1 MTPEEPG
8 RGPGDEGTQEGAPGC
23 SGGHGDATRGDGGR
37 RRAMGGTGVGRG
49 GEGTQDAGETIGPCH
64 GGIQGAGRAVRDSVA
79 AGHTEGKM
87 NLHGRESIWGVWM
100 VPCSVFHLT
109 SFFFLVQ
116 GPPGCLEQK
125 EGAGSWVSTRPS
137 PGHGQPPSQG
147 RGLSGSIPLQP
158 VPLWV
163 LRIYFTDTD
172 TNAPTGGSPG
182 SAP

>member
-1 MTPEEPG
+1 MLGRKWERDTGGWRVPAGDGGTWIGQEGDPGCWGGNGDVTPEEPG

-87 NLHGRESIWGVWM
+87 NLHGQESIWGVWM

-125 EGAGSWVSTRPS
+125 EGAGSWVVPQD
-137 PGHGQPPSQG
+137 QP
-147 RGLSGSIPLQP
+147 LS
-158 VPLWV
+158 
-163 LRIYFTDTD
+163 
-172 TNAPTGGSPG
+172 
-182 SAP
+182 